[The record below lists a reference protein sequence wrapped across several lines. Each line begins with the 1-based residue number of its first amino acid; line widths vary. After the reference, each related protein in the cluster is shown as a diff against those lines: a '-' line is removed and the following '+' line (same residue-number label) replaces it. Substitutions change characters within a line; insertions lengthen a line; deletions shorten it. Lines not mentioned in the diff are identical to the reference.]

1 MLFYFSKDKYAD
13 KSSKDLKELIE
24 QYKESETDL
33 LQFDFTK
40 REKAREVGFIIFKV
54 AEHLNLLKDGKIKYT
69 LEQEIEEL
77 NKAQDLLNQLW
88 ISMIIKNYQ
97 KEIELS
103 EGRNVSES
111 IYS

>member
-1 MLFYFSKDKYAD
+1 M
-13 KSSKDLKELIE
+13 
-24 QYKESETDL
+24 
-33 LQFDFTK
+33 
-40 REKAREVGFIIFKV
+40 
-54 AEHLNLLKDGKIKYT
+54 NLLKDGKIKYT